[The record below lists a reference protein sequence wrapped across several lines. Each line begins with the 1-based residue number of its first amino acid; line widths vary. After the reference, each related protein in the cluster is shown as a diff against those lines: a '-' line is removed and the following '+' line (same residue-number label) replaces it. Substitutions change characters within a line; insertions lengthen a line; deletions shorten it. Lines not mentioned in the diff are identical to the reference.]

1 LKQSAQ
7 FRLVYGSGLAAELPS
22 LSSTLLPRADTASK
36 LIDRWAEANRFE
48 IVTAKRRTFV
58 PLGGQWKGIS
68 FFRVRVRDAVEGTKD
83 CWLRF
88 RDWAQ
93 DPKEIQVIWDA
104 KVYHAMQA
112 NSETRRR

>member
-1 LKQSAQ
+1 MFSLDPKAVLETIRSIP
-7 FRLVYGSGLAAELPS
+7 LGLWLGLGGGLAFA
-22 LSSTLLPRADTASK
+22 
-36 LIDRWAEANRFE
+36 LIYISATRRHGLQLIERWAELNCFE

-68 FFRVRVRDAVEGTKD
+68 FFRVRVRHALEGTKD

-93 DPKEIQVIWDA
+93 DPKEIQVFWDA
-104 KVYHAMQA
+104 KV
-112 NSETRRR
+112 